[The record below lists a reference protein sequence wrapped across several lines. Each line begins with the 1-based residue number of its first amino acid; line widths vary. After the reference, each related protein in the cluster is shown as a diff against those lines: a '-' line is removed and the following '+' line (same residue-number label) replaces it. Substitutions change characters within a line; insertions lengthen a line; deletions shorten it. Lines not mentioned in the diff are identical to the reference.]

1 MKKLIMP
8 LLALIVCWGITGD
21 LMAASKRDLQ
31 RKRHLD
37 DKKNEVKWYNNLNT
51 ALTEAQKSNKQI
63 LLLITGSDWCPVCKN
78 LHSKVF
84 EHKDFKEFANKK
96 LVLLKA
102 DFPRRRE
109 QNAMEKGQAQEVVKK
124 YPSSGYPTVYLLD
137 SQGNVL
143 EKKVG
148 FGGGSAKSYL
158 KSFKKLK

>member
-63 LLLITGSDWCPVCKN
+63 LLL
-78 LHSKVF
+78 
-84 EHKDFKEFANKK
+84 KDLEF
-96 LVLLKA
+96 VH
-102 DFPRRRE
+102 
-109 QNAMEKGQAQEVVKK
+109 
-124 YPSSGYPTVYLLD
+124 
-137 SQGNVL
+137 
-143 EKKVG
+143 
-148 FGGGSAKSYL
+148 
-158 KSFKKLK
+158 